1 MILYHSL
8 AVLPNLWQT
17 ILSFDELSR
26 IIIKDVKCHKSEK
39 EHAKMG
45 KNLFLFGSE

>member
-1 MILYHSL
+1 MIVHHSL
-8 AVLPNLWQT
+8 ANYPNLWQT

-39 EHAKMG
+39 EPAKME
-45 KNLFLFGSE
+45 KNLFLCG